1 MLADQFAPAGDEIA
15 LHLFGNG
22 ANRLMCN
29 DEATTLILSG
39 CQIEVDPTGDRAPD
53 PEPPRQIEPV
63 GPANLFHP
71 SPDHRM
77 PVTGALYHVGAD
89 FGLKH
94 DQAILAGLA
103 VAAIPP
109 PIDIVRQQL
118 QAVLEDIRS
127 NYASNLDLASFTT
140 GEVEFGA
147 DQRGAPERGE
157 NAALLRWFA
166 GDVLA
171 DGGA

>member
-1 MLADQFAPAGDEIA
+1 
-15 LHLFGNG
+15 
-22 ANRLMCN
+22 
-29 DEATTLILSG
+29 
-39 CQIEVDPTGDRAPD
+39 
-53 PEPPRQIEPV
+53 
-63 GPANLFHP
+63 
-71 SPDHRM
+71 M